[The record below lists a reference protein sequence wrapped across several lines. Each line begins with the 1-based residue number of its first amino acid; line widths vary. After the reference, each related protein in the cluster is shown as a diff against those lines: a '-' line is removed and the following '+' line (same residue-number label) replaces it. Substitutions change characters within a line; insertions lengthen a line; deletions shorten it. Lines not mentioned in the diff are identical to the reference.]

1 MVLIDSVYINKS
13 GGKILLEYL
22 INYIIKNNIHDRYF
36 FLLDERIRSDINFIH
51 PPINFCFLKSGEN
64 KRKIFYKEKIY
75 LFNSVFC
82 FANVPPPIKIENK
95 KVSIYF
101 HNILL
106 ADLSQANLSYYEI
119 LKFSI
124 KNFYIKL
131 KNNSNYSWIVQT
143 SIIGDLLNKEFR
155 INKNN
160 IFEVPFFNLCLFNN
174 CNQSF
179 EGGFNNYLYIADC
192 SKQKNHLRLLNAWDK
207 FTNANKFEKI
217 TLNLTLPK
225 SSCKALFQKIEYLK
239 KTGRNI
245 INHTDCTPIE
255 IKELYM
261 KCNYLIFPSLAE
273 SFGLPLLE
281 ATSAGCKIIASNMP
295 YVFKV
300 IEPSLVFN
308 PNEED
313 SIVSALLESRD
324 YKNIKDS
331 KLIVKDKI
339 DHLLNII

>member
-22 INYIIKNNIHDRYF
+22 IDYVKKNNIDDRYY
-36 FLLDERIRSDINFIH
+36 FLLDERLKSDINFIN
-51 PPINFCFLKSGEN
+51 PSINFCFLKPGE
-64 KRKIFYKEKIY
+64 KERKIFYKEKIF

-82 FANVPPPIKIENK
+82 FANVPPPIKIQNK

-106 ADLSQANLSYYEI
+106 ADFSQANLSYFEI
-119 LKFSI
+119 FKYRLKY
-124 KNFYIKL
+124 FYIKL

-143 SIIGDLLNKEFR
+143 SKIGDLINKEFR
-155 INKNN
+155 VSKNN
-160 IFEVPFFNLCLFNN
+160 IFEVPFFNIYSFNN
-174 CNQSF
+174 CNKSLE
-179 EGGFNNYLYIADC
+179 EGYNNYLYVADS
-192 SKQKNHLRLLNAWDK
+192 SKQKNHLRLLNAWSK
-207 FTNANKFEKI
+207 FTKGNIFEDV

-225 SSCKALFQKIEYLK
+225 SSPKVLLDKIEHLK
-239 KTGRNI
+239 NTGCNI
-245 INHTDCTPIE
+245 INHNDCTALE
-255 IKELYM
+255 IQELYV

-281 ATSAGCKIIASNMP
+281 AASAGCKIIASNMP

-308 PNEED
+308 PYEED
-313 SIVSALLESRD
+313 SIVSALVKSRD
-324 YKNIKDS
+324 HLNTKDS